1 VHVRD
6 SAAPDSD
13 DVARAS
19 IRGVA
24 IGAAVADG
32 RGMIQPMATTK
43 KATAADLLAMYGEDS
58 RVEIIH
64 GEMLEK
70 ALPRIEHA
78 IPQGG
83 LMTAV
88 FRRFSRKPGGK
99 WPGGWLIVPEV
110 HVESEAHELFC
121 HDLCGY
127 RTDLDRPLPTGWPA
141 RVRPDWV
148 CELLSPGHEKRDLHD
163 KWQVLQ
169 RAGVPYY
176 WIVNP
181 EEQLLHAYRLEN
193 GRYSCVLT
201 ATSGETIRAEPF
213 DAVELRSSVLFG
225 LEDDD
230 E

>member
-1 VHVRD
+1 
-6 SAAPDSD
+6 
-13 DVARAS
+13 
-19 IRGVA
+19 
-24 IGAAVADG
+24 
-32 RGMIQPMATTK
+32 MFPMATTK
-43 KATAADLLAMYGEDS
+43 KATAADLLATYGEDS

-70 ALPRIEHA
+70 AMGRVAHSRPQARIGA
-78 IPQGG
+78 ALI
-83 LMTAV
+83 
-88 FRRFSRKPGGK
+88 RRFDRKPGGK
-99 WPGGWLIVPEV
+99 WPGGWSFLSELT
-110 HVESEAHELFC
+110 VEYEAHEVFV

-127 RTDLDRPLPTGWPA
+127 RTDLDRELPTGWPA

-176 WIVNP
+176 WIIHP
-181 EEQLLHAYRLEN
+181 EEQLLRVYRLER
-193 GRYSCVLT
+193 GHYSCVLT
-201 ATSGETIRAEPF
+201 ASSGETLHAEPF

-225 LEDDD
+225 VEDDD